1 MGNLILLPAPFAV
14 CLQEKALPAPEN
26 ETVQMLYIA
35 QHGITNISLCYRIF
49 KNAQISS
56 QHPYQRGSNPRS
68 AWLGRSGPAHRR
80 CKGFCFFFFKV
91 STKSR
96 AELECLCQLQSLY
109 PHRRSPSWGNE
120 PFPNGPGRQDYLHTA
135 RTSRKCCLS
144 KIPLAMPTVGQGEGG
159 RGTQLPRAGK
169 AVPPPAPGAR

>member
-1 MGNLILLPAPFAV
+1 MPKSPVSIHIKGGAIPEVPGWAGQGLPTEDAKDFV
-14 CLQEKALPAPEN
+14 
-26 ETVQMLYIA
+26 
-35 QHGITNISLCYRIF
+35 
-49 KNAQISS
+49 
-56 QHPYQRGSNPRS
+56 
-68 AWLGRSGPAHRR
+68 
-80 CKGFCFFFFKV
+80 FFFKV

>member
-1 MGNLILLPAPFAV
+1 MLQDFQECPNLQSASISKGEQSQK
-14 CLQEKALPAPEN
+14 CLAGQVRACPQK
-26 ETVQMLYIA
+26 M
-35 QHGITNISLCYRIF
+35 
-49 KNAQISS
+49 
-56 QHPYQRGSNPRS
+56 QRV
-68 AWLGRSGPAHRR
+68 L
-80 CKGFCFFFFKV
+80 FFFFKV

-135 RTSRKCCLS
+135 RISRKCCLS

-169 AVPPPAPGAR
+169 ALPPPAPGAR

>member
-1 MGNLILLPAPFAV
+1 MPKSPVSIHIKGGAIPEVPGWAGQGLPTEDA
-14 CLQEKALPAPEN
+14 
-26 ETVQMLYIA
+26 
-35 QHGITNISLCYRIF
+35 
-49 KNAQISS
+49 
-56 QHPYQRGSNPRS
+56 
-68 AWLGRSGPAHRR
+68 
-80 CKGFCFFFFKV
+80 KGFVFFFKV